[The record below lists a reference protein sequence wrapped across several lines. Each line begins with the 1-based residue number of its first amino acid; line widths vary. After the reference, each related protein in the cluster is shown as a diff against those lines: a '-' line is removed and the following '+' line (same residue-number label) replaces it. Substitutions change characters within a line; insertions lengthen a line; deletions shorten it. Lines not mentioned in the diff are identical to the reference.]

1 MKTIFDFK
9 KGDRITRV
17 KPSEG
22 VGDRSYIGTELIFVG
37 IANAKIYFKM
47 EGFSIAEDAIYS
59 IDLDLF
65 VDGWE
70 EYVDPQSLL
79 QGSEEV
85 IDRLSIEKQIE
96 RAIEREDYELAARLL
111 NKLDKENTLP

>member
-22 VGDRSYIGTELIFVG
+22 VGDRSYIGDELIFVG

-47 EGFSIAEDAIYS
+47 EGFSIPEDAIYS
-59 IDLDLF
+59 LELDLF
-65 VDGWE
+65 ANGWE
-70 EYVDPQSLL
+70 EYVDPESLL
-79 QGSEEV
+79 KGSEEV
-85 IDRLSIEKQIE
+85 IDRLSIEKQIQ
-96 RAIEREDYELAARLL
+96 RAVEREDYEIAARLQR
-111 NKLDKENTLP
+111 KLDKGNTLA